1 MMGFHLPVRRRFE
14 NLFRMLDPFEDLT
27 QSAVDV
33 YQEGNEVVVK
43 ADLPGFKKEEISIHL
58 ENGVLSLEAVRET
71 DEEVSERDYY
81 RKERRSVHFRESIAL
96 PAEVDAKQVSAKLR
110 DGVLDIRLPRI
121 GPSKT
126 GTTIEID

>member
-14 NLFRMLDPFEDLT
+14 NLFQMLDPFEDLT

-33 YQEGNEVVVK
+33 YQEGNEIVMK

-58 ENGVLSLEAVRET
+58 ENGVLSLEAVREK

-96 PAEVDAKQVSAKLR
+96 PAEVDTKQVSAKLR
-110 DGVLDIRLPRI
+110 DGVLEIRLPRI

-126 GTTIEID
+126 GTTIEIE